1 MNDFKSK
8 LPDFQ
13 ELTRFTGKFIKDVK
27 DSVCEIVDEY
37 KKKRAMEHVDVA
49 GDVTSSSSDP
59 VAPPINPVPPVSPI
73 QPEDSPTKKDKED
86 TI

>member
-8 LPDFQ
+8 LPDLQ

-37 KKKRAMEHVDVA
+37 KKKRAVDNADTV
-49 GDVTSSSSDP
+49 GDVTSSSDP
-59 VAPPINPVPPVSPI
+59 VAPPTNPVPPVSPI

>member
-1 MNDFKSK
+1 MSDFKSK
-8 LPDFQ
+8 LPDLQ

-37 KKKRAMEHVDVA
+37 KKKRATDNIDIV
-49 GDVTSSSSDP
+49 GDVTSSDP
-59 VAPPINPVPPVSPI
+59 VAPPVNPVPPVSPI
-73 QPEDSPTKKDKED
+73 EPEDSPSKKNTDD

>member
-1 MNDFKSK
+1 MSDFKSK

-37 KKKRAMEHVDVA
+37 KKKRSVDDINA
-49 GDVTSSSSDP
+49 ASDVTSSCP
-59 VAPPINPVPPVSPI
+59 VEPPVNTVPPVSPI
-73 QPEDSPTKKDKED
+73 QPEDSPIKTDADD